1 MHTFGMG
8 FIWLILLFFVVAF
21 VYLITKGNKHETT
34 TKDILDKRYANGEIN
49 EHEYKTM
56 KDELGL

>member
-1 MHTFGMG
+1 MHIFGMG
-8 FIWLILLFFVVAF
+8 FIWLILLFFVVAL
-21 VYLITKGNKHETT
+21 VVLMNKDNKHETT
-34 TKDILDKRYANGEIN
+34 TKDLLDKRYANGEIS